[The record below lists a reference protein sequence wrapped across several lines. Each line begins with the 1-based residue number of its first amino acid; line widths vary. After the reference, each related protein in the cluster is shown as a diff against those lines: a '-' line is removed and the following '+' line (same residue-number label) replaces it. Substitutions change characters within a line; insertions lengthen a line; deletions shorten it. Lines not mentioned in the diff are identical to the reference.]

1 MTSAQQAFPE
11 DAGFEPALQGRGKA
25 SSGMDSFDTASRPPF
40 IARDASPD
48 WNALPFAERVIAW
61 QRAHG
66 RSGLPW
72 QQTRDPYRVWLSE
85 IMLQQTQ
92 VTTVLGYY
100 ERFLQR
106 FPTVA
111 DLAAAP
117 SEEVLAMWAGL
128 GYYARAR
135 NLHRCAQAV
144 VERHGGAFPSTA
156 AALAELPGIGR
167 STAAA
172 IAAFCFGERAAIL
185 DGNVKR
191 VLTRVLAFDRDLAQA
206 ASEKALWQ
214 VATDLLPVA
223 APGPALDAA
232 MSTYTQGLMDLGA
245 TVCTIRKPA
254 CDACPLNATC
264 AGLASGTPE
273 RFPVKTRKLKRGKRA
288 SVLLWLQQKDRVWL
302 VRRAD
307 SGVWAQ
313 LWSLPEFDT
322 AVTLERAVEPW
333 PGTLEWM
340 APFKHVLTHFDWMLQ
355 PLRLRW
361 PGVPTEAEQREIERL
376 GAVNGAVNGAAADSV
391 PNDDEPGEADVHGD
405 AEDTVVT
412 RAELSV
418 APPSTQGRWVSRDE
432 LDSVGIPA
440 PIRKLLDAL
449 L

>member
-1 MTSAQQAFPE
+1 MDLFSA
-11 DAGFEPALQGRGKA
+11 D
-25 SSGMDSFDTASRPPF
+25 SGRPPF
-40 IARDASPD
+40 IAREVAPE

-61 QRAHG
+61 QRSHG

-72 QQTRDPYRVWLSE
+72 QLTRDPYRVWLSE

-111 DLAAAP
+111 ALAAAP
-117 SEEVLAMWAGL
+117 SEEVLAMWSGL

-144 VERHGGAFPSTA
+144 VAEHGGEFPRGA
-156 AALAELPGIGR
+156 QQLAELPGIGR

-172 IAAFCFGERAAIL
+172 IAAFCFGERVAIL

-191 VLTRVLAFDRDLAQA
+191 VLTRVLAYERDIAQA
-206 ASEKALWQ
+206 ASEKALWAI
-214 VATDLLPVA
+214 ATDLLPL
-223 APGPALDAA
+223 APPGAPLDSA

-245 TVCTIRKPA
+245 TVCTIRRPA
-254 CDACPLNATC
+254 CDACPAHAMC
-264 AGLASGTPE
+264 QGRASGAPE
-273 RFPVKTRKLKRGKRA
+273 KFPVKTRKLKRSKRA
-288 SVLLWLQQKDRVWL
+288 AVLLWLQHQDRVWL

-322 AVTLERAVEPW
+322 AAALERAVKDW

-355 PLRLRW
+355 PLKLQWHGAVSAR
-361 PGVPTEAEQREIERL
+361 EQREIGTL
-376 GAVNGAVNGAAADSV
+376 AAVNLATAS
-391 PNDDEPGEADVHGD
+391 DEPGEADVHGD
-405 AEDTVVT
+405 VESADGD
-412 RAELSV
+412 APLAGELSV
-418 APPSTQGRWVSRDE
+418 APAVSEGRWFGRAD
-432 LDSVGIPA
+432 LDSVGIPS
-440 PIRKLLDAL
+440 PIRKLLDAAL
-449 L
+449 

>member
-1 MTSAQQAFPE
+1 MDLFSA
-11 DAGFEPALQGRGKA
+11 
-25 SSGMDSFDTASRPPF
+25 DTQRPPF
-40 IARDASPD
+40 IAREASAE
-48 WNALPFAERVIAW
+48 WNALPLAERVIAW
-61 QRAHG
+61 QRSHG
-66 RSGLPW
+66 RAGLPW

-111 DLAAAP
+111 ALAAAP
-117 SEEVLAMWAGL
+117 SEEVLAMWSGL

-144 VERHGGAFPSTA
+144 VADHGGEFPNSA
-156 AALAELPGIGR
+156 QGLAELPGIGR

-172 IAAFCFGERAAIL
+172 IAAFCFGERVAIL

-191 VLTRVLAFDRDLAQA
+191 VLTRVLAYEGDIAQA
-206 ASEKALWQ
+206 ASEKALW
-214 VATDLLPVA
+214 ATASDLLPM
-223 APGPALDAA
+223 APAGEPLHAA
-232 MSTYTQGLMDLGA
+232 MASYTQGLMDLGA

-254 CDACPLNATC
+254 CDACPVHAMC
-264 AGLASGTPE
+264 QGRASGAPE
-273 RFPVKTRKLKRGKRA
+273 RFPVKTRKLKRSKRA

-322 AVTLERAVEPW
+322 AVTLERAVAEW

-355 PLRLRW
+355 PLKLQW
-361 PGVPTEAEQREIERL
+361 H
-376 GAVNGAVNGAAADSV
+376 GAVSDAQQRGIEQLAAVNVALDAEA
-391 PNDDEPGEADVHGD
+391 GEADVHGD
-405 AEDTVVT
+405 VALADVDAET
-412 RAELSV
+412 SV
-418 APPSTQGRWVSRDE
+418 ATPVSEGRWFARGD
-432 LDSVGIPA
+432 LDGVGIPS
-440 PIRKLLDAL
+440 PIRKLLDAGL
-449 L
+449 PD

>member
-1 MTSAQQAFPE
+1 MDLFSA
-11 DAGFEPALQGRGKA
+11 
-25 SSGMDSFDTASRPPF
+25 DTSRPPF
-40 IARDASPD
+40 IAREASPE

-61 QRAHG
+61 QRSHG
-66 RSGLPW
+66 RAGLPW
-72 QQTRDPYRVWLSE
+72 QLTRDPYRVWLSE

-111 DLAAAP
+111 ALAAAP
-117 SEEVLAMWAGL
+117 SEDVLAMWSGL

-144 VERHGGAFPSTA
+144 VDQHGGAFPRSA
-156 AALAELPGIGR
+156 EQLAELPGIGR

-172 IAAFCFGERAAIL
+172 IAAFCFGERVTIL

-191 VLTRVLAFDRDLAQA
+191 VLTRVLAYEGDIAQS
-206 ASEKALWQ
+206 ASEKALWAI
-214 VATDLLPVA
+214 ATELLPDA
-223 APGPALDAA
+223 SSAEPLHAA
-232 MSTYTQGLMDLGA
+232 MAAYTQGLMDLGA
-245 TVCTIRKPA
+245 TVCTIRRPA
-254 CDACPLNATC
+254 CDACPAHAMC
-264 AGLASGTPE
+264 RGRASGAPE
-273 RFPVKTRKLKRGKRA
+273 KFPVKTRKLKRSKRA

-322 AVTLERAVEPW
+322 AVALERAVAQW

-355 PLRLRW
+355 PLKLHW
-361 PGVPTEAEQREIERL
+361 HGAVSDAQQREIDRL
-376 GAVNGAVNGAAADSV
+376 AAVTIAPAT
-391 PNDDEPGEADVHGD
+391 EPGEADVHGD
-405 AEDTVVT
+405 VEATDDEAE
-412 RAELSV
+412 ASV
-418 APPSTQGRWVSRDE
+418 ATALGEGRWFARAD
-432 LDSVGIPA
+432 LGSVGIPS

-449 L
+449 LPD

>member
-1 MTSAQQAFPE
+1 MDLFSA
-11 DAGFEPALQGRGKA
+11 D
-25 SSGMDSFDTASRPPF
+25 SGRPPF
-40 IARDASPD
+40 IAREVAPE

-61 QRAHG
+61 QRSHG

-72 QQTRDPYRVWLSE
+72 QLTRDPYRVWLSE

-111 DLAAAP
+111 ALAAAP
-117 SEEVLAMWAGL
+117 SEEVLAMWSGL

-144 VERHGGAFPSTA
+144 VAEHGGEFPRSA
-156 AALAELPGIGR
+156 QQLAELPGIGR

-172 IAAFCFGERAAIL
+172 IAAFCFGERVAIL

-191 VLTRVLAFDRDLAQA
+191 VLTRVLAYERDIAQA
-206 ASEKALWQ
+206 ASEKALWAI
-214 VATDLLPVA
+214 ATDLLPL
-223 APGPALDAA
+223 APPGAPLDAA

-245 TVCTIRKPA
+245 TVCTIRRPA
-254 CDACPLNATC
+254 CDACPAHAMC
-264 AGLASGTPE
+264 QGRASGAPE
-273 RFPVKTRKLKRGKRA
+273 RFPVKTRKLKRSKRA
-288 SVLLWLQQKDRVWL
+288 AVLLWLQHQDRVWL

-322 AVTLERAVEPW
+322 ATALERAVKDW

-355 PLRLRW
+355 PLKLQWHGAVSAR
-361 PGVPTEAEQREIERL
+361 EQREIGAL
-376 GAVNGAVNGAAADSV
+376 AAVNLATAS
-391 PNDDEPGEADVHGD
+391 DEPGEADVHGD
-405 AEDTVVT
+405 VESADGD
-412 RAELSV
+412 APLAGELSV
-418 APPSTQGRWVSRDE
+418 APAVSEGRWFGRAD
-432 LDSVGIPA
+432 LDSVGIPS
-440 PIRKLLDAL
+440 PIRKLLDAAL
-449 L
+449 